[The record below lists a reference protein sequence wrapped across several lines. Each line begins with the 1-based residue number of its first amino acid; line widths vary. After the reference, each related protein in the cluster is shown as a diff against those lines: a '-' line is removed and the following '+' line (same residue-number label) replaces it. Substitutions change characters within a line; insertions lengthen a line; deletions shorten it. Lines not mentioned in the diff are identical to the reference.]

1 MRNSLFL
8 YHNSVWTICETYL
21 KRKATQNYYQ
31 QNGLHRSSCTYDSEL
46 SADKKNQIKANLGQL
61 KVNSKIANLDF
72 VEFSL
77 FY

>member
-1 MRNSLFL
+1 MPYIAVVALMTS
-8 YHNSVWTICETYL
+8 
-21 KRKATQNYYQ
+21 K
-31 QNGLHRSSCTYDSEL
+31 L